1 MGLLETVSKRRE
13 RKKRVMG
20 LQGLVVQAL
29 NPNIQEDK
37 SGA

>member
-13 RKKRVMG
+13 KKRVMG